1 MLLIWYNTK
10 KTEYK
15 YGSEMDY
22 DSEKNLYTD
31 VEVIYKFNEDV
42 VKLAKKI
49 TAQLNLAVSQRSG
62 VIDVA

>member
-22 DSEKNLYTD
+22 DCEKNLYTD

>member
-15 YGSEMDY
+15 YGSTMDY

-31 VEVIYKFNEDV
+31 VEVIYRFNEDV

-49 TAQLNLAVSQRSG
+49 TAQLNLAVSQR
-62 VIDVA
+62 